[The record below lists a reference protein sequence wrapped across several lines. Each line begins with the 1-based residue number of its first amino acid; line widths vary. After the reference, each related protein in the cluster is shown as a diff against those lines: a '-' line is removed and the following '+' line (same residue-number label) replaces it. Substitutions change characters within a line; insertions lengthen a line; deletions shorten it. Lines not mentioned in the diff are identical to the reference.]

1 MRTNFIRSRWA
12 ALMALVLTLSC
23 GCSSSRSWTAQNTPA
38 PTPTG
43 SAAPSVV
50 VVRGS
55 VGYWPDCESFVARLK
70 GQGAQTSVIRGWEVN
85 RTAER
90 IAQTRHSGD
99 PAQPLV
105 LLGYSRGANDAIRLA
120 RRLQDRGVAV
130 DTLILMETAAQD
142 SVPANVA
149 SCLNVYKSSSVAEEW
164 VPAFR
169 GLPVTVESAGTQL
182 VNYNLRF
189 HDCPDEGNVI
199 ERFTVCQNAGV
210 QAMIAE
216 RVALALRSPGAARSE
231 RDTETEIAGGPWQ
244 ERLASS
250 HDFDE

>member
-1 MRTNFIRSRWA
+1 LAPS
-12 ALMALVLTLSC
+12 
-23 GCSSSRSWTAQNTPA
+23 PA
-38 PTPTG
+38 PD
-43 SAAPSVV
+43 VV
-50 VVRGS
+50 VVRGT
-55 VGYWPDCESFVARLK
+55 VGYWPDCESLVARLK
-70 GQGAQTSVIRGWEVN
+70 GQGAQASVIRGWDVN
-85 RTAER
+85 RTADR
-90 IAQTRHSGD
+90 IAQARHTPGQQ
-99 PAQPLV
+99 QPLV

-120 RRLQDRGVAV
+120 RRLQERGVAV

-189 HDCPDEGNVI
+189 HDGADDGNVI
-199 ERFTVCQNAGV
+199 ERFTVCQNAAV

-216 RVALALRSPGAARSE
+216 RVALALRSPEAVPAAP
-231 RDTETEIAGGPWQ
+231 DTEVAGGPW
-244 ERLASS
+244 EESRTTRRE
-250 HDFDE
+250 FTE

>member
-1 MRTNFIRSRWA
+1 MGMQNGRLLRA
-12 ALMALVLTLSC
+12 ALTAFGLMFLC
-23 GCSSSRSWTAQNTPA
+23 GCSSTRSGLASSESAQPAGRSPA
-38 PTPTG
+38 PN
-43 SAAPSVV
+43 VV
-50 VVRGS
+50 IVRGT

-70 GQGAQTSVIRGWEVN
+70 GQGAQSTVIRGWEVN

-90 IAQTRHSGD
+90 IAQARTSGSQ
-99 PAQPLV
+99 AQPLV

-120 RRLQDRGVAV
+120 RRLQEHGVAV

-169 GLPVTVESAGTQL
+169 GLPVTVESANTQL

-189 HDCPDEGNVI
+189 HDEGAEGNVI
-199 ERFTVCQNAGV
+199 ERFTVCQNAAV

-216 RVALALRSPGAARSE
+216 RVALALRSPEVITSGPDA
-231 RDTETEIAGGPWQ
+231 EIAGGPWGDSRSTRR
-244 ERLASS
+244 E
-250 HDFDE
+250 FDE